1 MGIGGITLN
10 LEEIKAFLESNK
22 DKEDVKTYLNELTAL
37 SADKVKDYLDSEDGK
52 RIIQP
57 ALDKYHAK
65 SLASWKTNN
74 LNGLVEEEL
83 KKRNPDKSPA
93 EIEIAQ
99 LRKEIEDERKASK
112 REKLMNTAIKQA
124 NEKGLPVDILDYFV
138 SDDEETTT
146 ANLAKLEEAYNKSVQ
161 SSVEAKFK
169 ENGRT
174 VPNGQGNA
182 QTGSIKSIT
191 EMAAAHNLRNQNN

>member
-1 MGIGGITLN
+1 MKFDIEKLKTLVENGDKTTLETYILSGIEKSDVETVSKTN
-10 LEEIKAFLESNK
+10 VEVKSYFDSEK
-22 DKEDVKTYLNELTAL
+22 DKHHNVAL
-37 SADKVKDYLDSEDGK
+37 ET
-52 RIIQP
+52 
-57 ALDKYHAK
+57 
-65 SLASWKTNN
+65 WKTNN
-74 LNGLVEEEL
+74 LNGLIEEEV

-99 LRKEIEDERKASK
+99 LRKEIEDERKAGK

-146 ANLAKLEEAYNKSVQ
+146 ANLAKLEEAYNKAVQ
-161 SSVEAKFK
+161 ASVEAKFK

-174 VPNGQGNA
+174 VPSGQGNA
-182 QTGSIKSIT
+182 QAGSIKSIT
-191 EMAAAHNLRNQNN
+191 EMAAEHNLRNQNN

>member
-1 MGIGGITLN
+1 LT

-37 SADKVKDYLDSEDGK
+37 STDKVKDYLDTEEGK

-65 SLASWKTNN
+65 SLASWKENN
-74 LNGLVEEEL
+74 LNKLVEDEL

-99 LRKEIEDERKASK
+99 LRKEIEDERKAGK
-112 REKLMNTAIKQA
+112 RKELMNQAIVKA
-124 NEKGLPVDILDYFV
+124 NEKGLPVGILDYFV
-138 SDDEETTT
+138 SDDEESTTT
-146 ANLAKLEEAYNKSVQ
+146 NLTKLEEEFTKAVQ

-169 ENGRT
+169 ENGRQIN
-174 VPNGQGNA
+174 NGQGNGQA
-182 QTGSIKSIT
+182 GSIKSIT